1 MFSPDILLGW
11 PITAALP
18 PGLLP
23 DEIPLTLACSFLLP
37 FSRAFPGKVRAATQ
51 KGKFCVSTHKKAG

>member
-1 MFSPDILLGW
+1 MFAPDILLGW

-37 FSRAFPGKVRAATQ
+37 FPALFQGK
-51 KGKFCVSTHKKAG
+51 